1 MKHPLPILFAA
12 GLFVLAGCS
21 STPTHVDEGPIKAT
35 TFSFINGGVPPSA
48 DFADSRV
55 AVHRMIQDAIT
66 KNLAGNG
73 VAKVASGGDVTVAYL
88 VIIGNNAS
96 TESINTYFG
105 YGRDAAALADKAQD
119 AYSDSKNPNHFEAGT
134 LLIDIVDSKTSK
146 LLMRNYVVR
155 PVLGNATEEVR
166 AARIEEA
173 VNTVL
178 VNVRFTH

>member
-1 MKHPLPILFAA
+1 MPILFAA
-12 GLFVLAGCS
+12 GLFALAGCS
-21 STPTHVDEGPIKAT
+21 STPTHVDKGPIQAS
-35 TFSFINGGVPPSA
+35 TFSFINGGVPQTA

-55 AVHRMIQDAIT
+55 EIHRMIQDAIT
-66 KNLAGNG
+66 KNLAGSG
-73 VAKVASGGDVTVAYL
+73 VTKVASGGDVTVAYL
-88 VIIGNNAS
+88 VIVGNNAS

-105 YGRDAAALADKAQD
+105 YGRDAAALEDKAQD
-119 AYSDSKNPNHFEAGT
+119 AYTDSKNPNRFQAGT
-134 LLIDIVDSKTSK
+134 LLIDIIDSKTYK